1 VVGRGEVLSAGANR
15 PAQVQMVF
23 VFAAASYAGAEVILN
38 RNVSRRV
45 QFAIYISRSQLLSFF
60 TSHIVCLCPCGWLS
74 ALTPASS
81 HLFQQSIHGNK
92 FFTRQVCIVEREV
105 FAMLTKRNFLLALT
119 LILAGVVLAVS
130 QQPAA
135 GTNEIVIQNFA
146 FEPATLTVKV
156 GTKVT
161 WVNRDDEP
169 HTATA
174 TDKRFNSKTLEN
186 GDRFTTEFNQPG
198 IYKYYCALHPKM
210 TGQVIVK

>member
-1 VVGRGEVLSAGANR
+1 
-15 PAQVQMVF
+15 M
-23 VFAAASYAGAEVILN
+23 LN
-38 RNVSRRV
+38 
-45 QFAIYISRSQLLSFF
+45 
-60 TSHIVCLCPCGWLS
+60 
-74 ALTPASS
+74 
-81 HLFQQSIHGNK
+81 
-92 FFTRQVCIVEREV
+92 
-105 FAMLTKRNFLLALT
+105 KRNFLLAFT
-119 LILAGVVLAVS
+119 LILAGVVLAVYG
-130 QQPAA
+130 QGAAKQPA
-135 GTNEIVIQNFA
+135 NEIVIQNFA

-156 GTKVT
+156 GAKVS

>member
-1 VVGRGEVLSAGANR
+1 VLGRGEIPGTGANP
-15 PAQVQMVF
+15 PAQDQMF
-23 VFAAASYAGAEVILN
+23 IVFAPTRCARAVVILK
-38 RNVSRRV
+38 RNVLQGV
-45 QFAIYISRSQLLSFF
+45 QLAIDISRSQLLSFF
-60 TSHIVCLCPCGWLS
+60 TSHIVCLCPCGWYLRKLPRARLYS
-74 ALTPASS
+74 A
-81 HLFQQSIHGNK
+81 GNK
-92 FFTRQVCIVEREV
+92 FLARRVCIVKTREV
-105 FAMLTKRNFLLALT
+105 FLMLTKRNFLLAFT

-135 GTNEIVIQNFA
+135 STNEVVIQNFA

-174 TDKRFNSKTLEN
+174 TDKRFSSKALEN

-210 TGQVIVK
+210 TGQIIVK